1 MKAGCLS
8 AFFHDKC
15 VWDMS
20 TVRWWY
26 FKMSSLLGTLN
37 SPSPWQ
43 SHFIKCSVQGFQ
55 KAEQWNESSGVP
67 EGRGNPG
74 HKILA
79 SAAGLWT
86 LLLGPFWISICSS
99 FFSSSFPFFYWSLVD
114 LQCCVSFRYTANW
127 FIYSWDGKKSD
138 TTERLNWTD
147 VYIFIFLY
155 IFIYIVFQMIFPYR
169 LL

>member
-20 TVRWWY
+20 TERWWY
-26 FKMSSLLGTLN
+26 FKMSSLSGTLN
-37 SPSPWQ
+37 SPRPWQ

-55 KAEQWNESSGVP
+55 KAEQWNESSGAP

-74 HKILA
+74 HKTLA

-86 LLLGPFWISICSS
+86 LLLGLFESQFARL
-99 FFSSSFPFFYWSLVD
+99 FFSWSFPFFYWSLVD
-114 LQCCVSFRYTANW
+114 LQCCVSFRCTANCHLH
-127 FIYSWDGKKSD
+127 IY
-138 TTERLNWTD
+138 
-147 VYIFIFLY
+147 VYIFILLY
-155 IFIYIVFQMIFPYR
+155 ILFFR
-169 LL
+169 LFSLIGYYKVLSTVPCGVQ